1 MINTLVK
8 IYNKWGEN
16 NANLLPLLSAD
27 EMLWNPSITTEQRK
41 WLSRFIVIWQKAEQR
56 KSL

>member
-27 EMLWNPSITTEQRK
+27 EMLWHPSITTEQRK
-41 WLSRFIVIWQKAEQR
+41 WLSRFIII
-56 KSL
+56 